1 MKFIIRHDF
10 FTRALCVF
18 FVIVL
23 ITSCVPARIESDVVV
38 VLPRDNRPNIIFILV
53 DDLDE
58 RLGTM
63 EYMSNLKTLLSD
75 QGVIIEDFL
84 VTTPMCCPS
93 RVNFLRGQ
101 YTHNHQVYNNEA
113 PYGGFPKFFET
124 GEESSTLAVWLQA
137 AGYRT
142 ALIGKYLNAYP
153 LQDDRTYI
161 PPGWSEW
168 YSPARKSGYRGYDYY
183 LNENGTLV
191 AYPPKVEFYLTDVM
205 SRKGVDFIQ
214 RAADD
219 SIPFFLFLSPFV
231 PHAPAV
237 PARRHEDLLPSI
249 TAPHTPSF
257 NEEDVSDKPPNLSRN
272 PLLTEE
278 EIVRI
283 DRIYRN
289 RVLSMLAV
297 DDMIVD
303 IVNALEQTGQ
313 MDNTYIVFTS
323 DQGFH
328 LGQHRMFQG
337 KSTFYEEDIV
347 VPFIVSGPGIP
358 EGKIIPAFLAGSVDI
373 APTFAEWAGVEPP
386 EFVDGRS
393 LTGVLTGDDVPSDW
407 RQAFLLEFYAFSM
420 DDEDEAALSTMFGI
434 FDMIPLLSLERSDVL
449 PKWAG
454 LRTLRYTYIEHPD
467 GFVELYDLQ
476 EDPYQLENLAS
487 TDDLD
492 VLRDFSVW
500 LKALENCR
508 AKECRQLEQG
518 ILR

>member
-1 MKFIIRHDF
+1 MKFGINHGIF
-10 FTRALCVF
+10 NKTFCLIFVF
-18 FVIVL
+18 SLVAG
-23 ITSCVPARIESDVVV
+23 CVPPGIESDEII
-38 VLPRDNRPNIIFILV
+38 VLPRDNRPNIVFILV

-63 EYMSNLKTLLSD
+63 EYMGSAKTLLSD
-75 QGVIIEDFL
+75 QGVTIEDFL

-101 YTHNHQVYNNEA
+101 YTHNHQVYNNGA
-113 PYGGFPKFFET
+113 PHGGFPKFFEM

-191 AYPPKVEFYLTDVM
+191 AYPPKAEFYLTDVM
-205 SRKGVDFIQ
+205 GRKGVDFIE

-219 SIPFFLFLSPFV
+219 SVPFFLFLSPFV

-249 TAPHTPSF
+249 TAPQTPSF

-278 EIVRI
+278 EIARI

-313 MDNTYIVFTS
+313 IDNTYIVFTS

-347 VPFIVSGPGIP
+347 VPFIVRGPGIP

-373 APTFAEWAGVEPP
+373 ASTFSEWAGVEPP

-393 LTGVLTGDDVPSDW
+393 LAGILAGNEVPPDW
-407 RQAFLLEFYAFSM
+407 RRAFLLEFYAFSM
-420 DDEDEAALSTMFGI
+420 DDEDESALSSLFGI
-434 FDMIPLLSLERSDVL
+434 FNMIPFLPLERSDPL

-476 EDPYQLENLAS
+476 EDPHQLENFAS
-487 TDDLD
+487 IADAGL
-492 VLRDFSVW
+492 LENFSAW

-508 AKECRQLEQG
+508 ADACRQLEQG
-518 ILR
+518 ILK